1 MKSYQWLLFPSLLI
15 LNLILTA
22 CQKSEEVVFSCETDS
37 NGESV
42 TKVKY
47 QDKTRDLIEWK
58 RTNFVKAGFP
68 PQRRCQEV
76 TPKLQIAYDNGTLK
90 TLTWGYSE
98 AENDPNKRFKSLCT
112 TTGKDCH
119 TLILTL
125 LDSDDPNVELK
136 LFTAVLNGDANA
148 AYLTS
153 SSCAVKPRSNLTCT
167 VDIFKVFNK

>member
-15 LNLILTA
+15 LNLTLTA

-76 TPKLQIAYDNGTLK
+76 TPKLQIAYNNGTLK

-98 AENDPNKRFKSLCT
+98 AENDPRKRFKSLCT

-125 LDSDDPNVELK
+125 LESDDPNVELK

-148 AYLTS
+148 AYQN
-153 SSCAVKPRSNLTCT
+153 SSCAVKNGSNLTCT